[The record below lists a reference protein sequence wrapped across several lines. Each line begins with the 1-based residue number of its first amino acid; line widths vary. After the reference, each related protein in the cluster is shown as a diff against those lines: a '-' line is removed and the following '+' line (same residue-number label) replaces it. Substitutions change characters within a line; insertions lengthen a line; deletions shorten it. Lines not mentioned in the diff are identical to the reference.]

1 MSLPYLTSTV
11 NSSKTVPSN
20 VYMSRGPQ
28 SPFYKSLQTGSFD
41 FGTFTSGF
49 MPQLP
54 PYQYDPYQT
63 SMASTEN
70 MYNST
75 PLYYHTGPDIAQ
87 TPTVDWSTR

>member
-49 MPQLP
+49 MPQL
-54 PYQYDPYQT
+54 QYV
-63 SMASTEN
+63 
-70 MYNST
+70 
-75 PLYYHTGPDIAQ
+75 H
-87 TPTVDWSTR
+87 